1 MEQEIAT
8 LVLNALD
15 ISTDISAA
23 TYYNQIIDN
32 QFGTI
37 SNNRCNLTWKN
48 INLKIYWAYYMTDM
62 KHLIYIYIK

>member
-8 LVLNALD
+8 LVLNTLD

-48 INLKIYWAYYMTDM
+48 INLKT
-62 KHLIYIYIK
+62 LN

>member
-1 MEQEIAT
+1 MEQEIST
-8 LVLNALD
+8 LVLNTLD

-48 INLKIYWAYYMTDM
+48 INLKNLLGVLYDRYETFNLY
-62 KHLIYIYIK
+62 L